1 MRFGIF
7 DHLEVQGSIESL
19 YEDRLQMLEIADQAG
34 FWCYHKAEHHH
45 TVLDAAPS
53 STVFLAAA
61 SQRTEK
67 IRLGSLVL
75 LLPFYNPIRLI
86 EEICVLDQLSNGRI
100 ELGVGKGIS
109 PVEHQ
114 LWGLAPEEAQTR
126 FDEAF
131 EILRSGLSTERLS
144 FKGKVY
150 DYDDVPIVHRTRQAP
165 HPPFWYPGNFQYAGE
180 HCLSTIIGGPTAILS
195 EPVARYRELVA
206 QSQSNW
212 NADHQPTIG
221 VTRHVYLAET
231 DEQALARVQTAFPT
245 YNANLVSLW
254 DAYDTPLPNGG
265 PALQGQTDKAL
276 AMEVLIAGSP
286 ETIASHIEHLVE
298 STTID
303 YFVAAFRWGDLT
315 AEESAK
321 SLRLFAEEVM
331 PRLKT

>member
-7 DHLEVQGSIESL
+7 DHVEVQGSLESL
-19 YEDRLQMLEIADQAG
+19 YEDRLQMLETADQAG

-53 STVFLAAA
+53 SNVFLAAA
-61 SQRTEK
+61 SQRTER

-131 EILRSGLSTERLS
+131 EILRTGLSTERLS
-144 FKGKVY
+144 FKGEVY
-150 DYDDVPIVHRTRQAP
+150 DYDDVPIVHRARQTP

-195 EPVARYRELVA
+195 EPVNRYRELVA
-206 QSQSNW
+206 KSQTNW
-212 NADHQPTIG
+212 NADHQPTLG
-221 VTRHVYLAET
+221 VTRHVYLADT
-231 DEQALARVQTAFPT
+231 DEQALARVQTAFPQ

-265 PALQGQTDKAL
+265 PALQGHTDKAL
-276 AMEVLIAGSP
+276 AMEILIAGSP
-286 ETIASHIEHLVE
+286 ETVVSHIEHLAG
-298 STTID
+298 TTSID
-303 YFVAAFRWGDLT
+303 YFVASFRWGDLT

-321 SLRLFAEEVM
+321 SLLLFAEEVM
-331 PRLKT
+331 PRFET